1 MSKVC
6 HIESYAKCSL
16 PAHKHH
22 NECIL
27 HCSKEDAQHD
37 YHKACEELDLFKQEL
52 LNYIVD
58 AFFAYS
64 KEDEKFNRANVS
76 AYLRDELPSDEFLE
90 AKIRDVTIILNHI
103 AFPVYDERDSWNY
116 IPLLQKLGKI
126 HFNYCKFYVAWMEL
140 PEVEVYFQDC
150 EFYDCWNLQNYAMLE
165 NVDNVIYQCCDF
177 QDRVSCSS
185 SEENIYLEH
194 SQFMDCS
201 FTELEFA
208 NSVFKKPLFQN
219 TTHFNGNIETLSF
232 QKCTHEA
239 EFILK
244 YIHIEYFDINKC
256 IFKNKFEMEK
266 ATVQEMQIMY
276 SSFESIFELLNCSFT
291 EFFMYK
297 TTCDAFTSFEF
308 SKFGSFNRKEAASIK
323 FEYVTFRDFV
333 NFRSAIFNGGLQL
346 SRANFKEYPNFLY
359 ADINSYNTDVETFR
373 IIKHSFDKV
382 GNTTE
387 ANRYFALE
395 MDKQKKEISFFGY
408 PEKKFI
414 LFMNYIISLYGQS
427 YLLPLLW
434 LILFTIF
441 YSVTIDFIQDFS
453 IKESF
458 PNNYQQIQSIINS
471 LNSFAKN
478 IIPYQKFLKEG
489 MEFVSLIFLLLYTV
503 FIYHFIVA
511 VKRRTKR

>member
-6 HIESYAKCSL
+6 SIDKCVL

-27 HCSKEDAQHD
+27 HSSKEDAQHD
-37 YHKACEELDLFKQEL
+37 YHMAWKDLELFKKEL
-52 LNYIVD
+52 LHYILD
-58 AFFAYS
+58 SIFTHR
-64 KEDEKFNRANVS
+64 KEDEKFNRENVS
-76 AYLRDELPSDEFLE
+76 AYLRDGLPIDEFLE
-90 AKIRDVTIILNHI
+90 AKIKDVTIVFNHI
-103 AFPVYDERDSWNY
+103 TFPVYDERDSWNY
-116 IPLLQKLGKI
+116 IPILQKLGKI

-140 PEVEVYFQDC
+140 AEVEVYFQDC

-177 QDRVSCSS
+177 KESVRYSS
-185 SEENIYLEH
+185 DEENIYLEN

-201 FTELEFA
+201 FTDLEFA
-208 NSVFKKPLFQN
+208 NSIFKKPLFQN
-219 TTHFNGNIETLSF
+219 TAHFKENIETLSF

-239 EFILK
+239 EFTLR
-244 YIHIEYFDINKC
+244 YIEIEYFDINKC
-256 IFKNKFEMEK
+256 VFKSKFEMEK
-266 ATVQEMQIMY
+266 VTLQEMRITY
-276 SSFESIFELLNCSFT
+276 SSFESIYELLNCT
-291 EFFMYK
+291 VAEFFMYK

-308 SKFGSFNRKEAASIK
+308 SKFGSFNREEATSVK

-395 MDKQKKEISFFGY
+395 MDKQKKEASFLNQ
-408 PEKKFI
+408 PEKLFI
-414 LFMNYIISLYGQS
+414 LLLNYIISLYGQS
-427 YLLPLLW
+427 YLLPFLW
-434 LILFTIF
+434 LTLITVLYTA
-441 YSVTIDFIQDFS
+441 TIDFIYDFS

-458 PNNYQQIQSIINS
+458 PNNYQQIQSIINDM
-471 LNSFAKN
+471 NHFAKN

-489 MEFVSLIFLLLYTV
+489 MEFISLIFLLFYTV

>member
-1 MSKVC
+1 MTKVC
-6 HIESYAKCSL
+6 NIESYTKCSL

-22 NECIL
+22 DECIL
-27 HCSKEDAQHD
+27 HCSKEDTQHD
-37 YHKACEELDLFKQEL
+37 YHMAWEDLDLFKKEL
-52 LNYIVD
+52 LNYILD
-58 AFFAYS
+58 AFFAHRE
-64 KEDEKFNRANVS
+64 EDEKFNRENVS
-76 AYLRDELPSDEFLE
+76 AYLSDELPNDEFLE
-90 AKIRDVTIILNHI
+90 AKIKDVTVVFNHI
-103 AFPVYDERDSWNY
+103 AFPVYDERDSFNY
-116 IPLLQKLGKI
+116 IPILQKLGKI

-165 NVDNVIYQCCDF
+165 NVDNVVYQGCDF
-177 QDRVSCSS
+177 QDRVSYAS
-185 SEENIYLEH
+185 SEENIYLNH

-201 FTELEFA
+201 FSELEFA
-208 NSVFKKPLFQN
+208 NTVFQKPLFQN
-219 TTHFNGNIETLSF
+219 STHFKGNIETLSF

-239 EFILK
+239 EFTLK
-244 YIHIEYFDINKC
+244 QIEIEYFDINKC
-256 IFKNKFEMEK
+256 VFKSKFEMEK
-266 ATVQEMQIMY
+266 VTILEMKIMY
-276 SSFESIFELLNCSFT
+276 SSFESILELLNCTFS

-308 SKFGSFNRKEAASIK
+308 SKFGSFNREEAVSVK

-333 NFRSAIFNGGLQL
+333 NFRSAVFNGGLQL

-359 ADINSYNTDVETFR
+359 ADINSDNTDVETFR

-387 ANRYFALE
+387 ANRYFAME
-395 MDKQKKEISFFGY
+395 MNQQRKDTGFWND
-408 PEKKFI
+408 PEKKMI
-414 LFMNYIISLYGQS
+414 LFFNKILSDYGQS
-427 YLLPLLW
+427 FLLPFVW
-434 LILFTIF
+434 LCILTIAYTLTLDFAETFTI
-441 YSVTIDFIQDFS
+441 
-453 IKESF
+453 KEFF

-471 LNSFAKN
+471 MNNFAKN

-489 MEFVSLIFLLLYTV
+489 MEFVSLIFLLFYTV